1 MNERVELKI
10 QELKRIQSEEYSK
23 KKDNDLFA
31 WGLTERDAT
40 GKEIPVTISDE
51 EYEALIV
58 AANNVNTVAS
68 RNSVAKALNV
78 VAVCTIVVG
87 FIIGFALM
95 TFAES
100 SKILYISISMLISF
114 LIAAMFWGL
123 AEAIKLLQQLI
134 DRKVPE
140 RPRDVAPSVQSQTAR
155 STYQGYVQAQPQPQ
169 PQPQP
174 QTQYQVTYTTATPPF
189 VQMNPQQMGYQP
201 VQIPQPQMQQPHVPP
216 VGYQPVNAA
225 AFQQMGYQV
234 PPTMQR

>member
-1 MNERVELKI
+1 MTEKVELKI
-10 QELKRIQSEEYSK
+10 QELKRIQSEEYYK
-23 KKDNDLFA
+23 KKDADLFA
-31 WGLTERDAT
+31 WGLTERDAS
-40 GKEIPVTISDE
+40 GKEIPIAITDE
-51 EYEALIV
+51 EYEELII
-58 AANNVNTVAS
+58 AANGVNTVAS

-100 SKILYISISMLISF
+100 SKFAYISISMLVSL

-134 DRKVPE
+134 DRKAPD
-140 RPRDVAPSVQSQTAR
+140 RPNEAAKAPAQQTRPA
-155 STYQGYVQAQPQPQ
+155 PQM
-169 PQPQP
+169 QPQP

-201 VQIPQPQMQQPHVPP
+201 VQIPQPQA
-216 VGYQPVNAA
+216 QPVAYQQVNPAA
-225 AFQQMGYQV
+225 YQQVQYQQV
-234 PPTMQR
+234 PPTMPR

>member
-140 RPRDVAPSVQSQTAR
+140 RPRDVAPPVQSQTA
-155 STYQGYVQAQPQPQ
+155 VPLAQWKEFLIFF
-169 PQPQP
+169 
-174 QTQYQVTYTTATPPF
+174 PF
-189 VQMNPQQMGYQP
+189 HFILAGP
-201 VQIPQPQMQQPHVPP
+201 VDDDESFVHLFLFWTLI
-216 VGYQPVNAA
+216 AC
-225 AFQQMGYQV
+225 
-234 PPTMQR
+234 